1 MLLRRIT
8 KHVKDQNWFAV
19 ALDFVIVV
27 IGILIAFRITE
38 WNEARSDA
46 IAEQAMLERLHEE
59 VSAVQELD
67 TVTRALFVDARE
79 KNLISARHVILGV
92 TERTELTPE
101 ECQAVGFSHL
111 PLYGGAVD
119 IPVISELR
127 VTGETT
133 LLRNE
138 QIVREISELAS
149 FLESARSFDNST
161 GSNITLLS
169 RAFPELISLRIEQ
182 QVVTLTEFEI
192 DPYDTFYEC
201 NTAGMLE
208 SAAFRNAFG
217 ENATRQF
224 SLLEIAVEPVRQSLD
239 DLTAP
244 LAVALSQS
252 HEPSR
257 KNINVP
263 ATEEAQ

>member
-1 MLLRRIT
+1 MLIRRIT

-46 IAEQAMLERLHEE
+46 IAEQALLDRLHEE

-67 TVTRALFVDARE
+67 TATRALFIEARE

-92 TERTELTPE
+92 IERTELTPE

-111 PLYGGAVD
+111 PLYGGAID
-119 IPVISELR
+119 IPVVSELR
-127 VTGETT
+127 ATGETT
-133 LLRNE
+133 LLRDE
-138 QIVREISELAS
+138 QIVREISKLAS
-149 FLESARSFDNST
+149 FLESARGFDNST
-161 GSNITLLS
+161 RSNITLLS
-169 RAFPELISLRIEQ
+169 RAFPDLISLRIEQ
-182 QVVTLTEFEI
+182 QAVTLTEFEI

-201 NTAGMLE
+201 NSAGMLE

-224 SLLEIAVEPVRQSLD
+224 SLLEIAIEPVRQSLE
-239 DLTAP
+239 DLNAA
-244 LAVALSQS
+244 LAEALGKTI
-252 HEPSR
+252 EVN
-257 KNINVP
+257 KTGNLVP
-263 ATEEAQ
+263 AIKEAR